1 MVETL
6 DISVSKT
13 EKKKYL
19 VCQKVVSAMEKKK
32 KRSSKESVR
41 SARDWETCCSI
52 KYSDQNRHHLKK

>member
-32 KRSSKESVR
+32 KEAAKKVLEVLGIGKHVAVLSTV
-41 SARDWETCCSI
+41 I
-52 KYSDQNRHHLKK
+52 KIGII